1 MSPTPPIDPA
11 VARSLSA
18 AMSIDVQFS
27 PAVEPWP
34 VLRDAVLVAE
44 ERGFTTAWAF
54 DHFAGEMLRGTTMI
68 ECFTLLGALAASTTT
83 IGLGSLVVNAA
94 NRAPGVTVQC
104 AAAVHE
110 VSDGRFTL
118 GLGAGA
124 APGSRWAAEHAALGL
139 DLGPTVAAR
148 RERVVQTLDA
158 LDRWWGDDRTDDVA
172 TFPLPR
178 PRPPVILGV
187 NSVGL
192 AALAGTRADGI
203 NVRGDHELLLQLLD
217 AADAAR
223 RDADR
228 LDDPWD
234 CSVWAFWDDALLD
247 PEHPERLRWAALG
260 VTRLVLVWL
269 SPHDPVALARAVP
282 HPGLRG

>member
-1 MSPTPPIDPA
+1 MA
-11 VARSLSA
+11 V
-18 AMSIDVQFS
+18 DVQFS

-34 VLRDAVLVAE
+34 VLRDAVLMAE
-44 ERGFTTAWAF
+44 DRGFDTAWTF
-54 DHFAGEMLRGTTMI
+54 DHFAGAMLDGTSMI
-68 ECFTLLGALAASTTT
+68 ECFTLLGALATATTR

-94 NRAPGVTVQC
+94 NRSPGVTVQC

-110 VSDGRFTL
+110 VSDGRFVF

-124 APGSRWAAEHAALGL
+124 APGSRWAAEHAALGIE
-139 DLGPTVAAR
+139 LGATVADR
-148 RERVVQTLDA
+148 RAVVIRTLDA
-158 LDRWWGDDRTDDVA
+158 LDRWWGDDRPDELA

-192 AALAGTRADGI
+192 AALAGTRTDGI
-203 NVRGDHELLLQLLD
+203 NIRGDHERLLEILD

-228 LDDPWD
+228 IDEPWD

-247 PEHPERLRWAALG
+247 PEHPDRLRWAALG

-269 SPHDPVALARAVP
+269 SPHDAPALARAVP
-282 HPGLRG
+282 HPDRPS

>member
-1 MSPTPPIDPA
+1 MPPILDPA
-11 VARSLSA
+11 AALAASVA
-18 AMSIDVQFS
+18 MTIDVQLS

-44 ERGFTTAWAF
+44 ARGFGTAWTF
-54 DHFAGEMLRGTTMI
+54 DHFAGEMLGGTSMI
-68 ECFTLLGALAASTTT
+68 ECFTLLGALAATTSQ

-110 VSDGRFTL
+110 VSDGRFVL

-124 APGSRWAAEHAALGL
+124 APGSRWAAEHAALGVP
-139 DLGPTVAAR
+139 LGATMV
-148 RERVVQTLDA
+148 ERWALVEATLDA
-158 LDRWWGDDRTDDVA
+158 ADRWWGDDRPDDVA

-178 PRPPVILGV
+178 PRPPIVLGI

-192 AALAGTRADGI
+192 AGLAGRRADGV
-203 NVRGDHELLLQLLD
+203 NVRGDHPQLDELLD

-223 RDADR
+223 AAAGR

-234 CSVWAFWDDALLD
+234 CSVWAFWDDGLLD
-247 PEHPERLRWAALG
+247 PAHPARLRWAAAG
-260 VTRLVLVWL
+260 VNRLVLVWL
-269 SPHDPVALARAVP
+269 TPHDPEALARAVP
-282 HPGLRG
+282 HPAGPR